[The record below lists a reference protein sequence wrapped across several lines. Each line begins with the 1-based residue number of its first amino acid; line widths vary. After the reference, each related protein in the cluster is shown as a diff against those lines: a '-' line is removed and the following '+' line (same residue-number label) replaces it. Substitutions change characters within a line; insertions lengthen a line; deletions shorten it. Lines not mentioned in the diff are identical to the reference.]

1 MHDLDLVI
9 VANDGLRP
17 IDTTN
22 DGVVQLD
29 GDALFWQRK
38 KLQQFVEIDLCG
50 NFPFLA
56 VYRYRDHG
64 SILDVLESEPKSTRH
79 DDTAKL
85 DFLTFGDSTDKQRG
99 SAGIEFW

>member
-38 KLQQFVEIDLCG
+38 KLQQFVEIDVCG
-50 NFPFLA
+50 NFPSLT
-56 VYRYRDHG
+56 VNRYRDHG
-64 SILDVLESEPKSTRH
+64 SILNVSHSQPKLARSNNA
-79 DDTAKL
+79 AKFDL
-85 DFLTFGDSTDKQRG
+85 F
-99 SAGIEFW
+99 AV